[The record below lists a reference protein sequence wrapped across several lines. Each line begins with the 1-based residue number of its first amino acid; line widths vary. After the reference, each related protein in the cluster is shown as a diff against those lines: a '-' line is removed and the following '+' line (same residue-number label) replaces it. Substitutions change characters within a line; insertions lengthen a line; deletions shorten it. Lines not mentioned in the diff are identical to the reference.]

1 MADEELLPTEIELN
15 FEKDTL
21 YKLYSKGE
29 AGEINPER
37 WDRVRREIRFEDV
50 VSDLTGHTGTSIRCP
65 FHGSDSRPSFWLY
78 KGTNDGWCF
87 GCPPKE
93 QYYDHVRFVS
103 RYLDTNR
110 VAALRW
116 LEKKWDLPAMPLP
129 EEDVEDEEVATVQL
143 GFLDLQ
149 EPYIMKAIQQV
160 QEFKDVELAED
171 YLRYYFEALQQM
183 KWAEDAKK
191 QGEIDDVPEMETKA
205 ATILARI
212 LGKEEL
218 SRIFARK
225 KHQEGK

>member
-1 MADEELLPTEIELN
+1 MAEELLPTEIELN

-29 AGEINPER
+29 AGEITPER
-37 WDRVRREIRFEDV
+37 WERVRREIRFEDV
-50 VSDLTGHTGTSIRCP
+50 VSDLTGHTGGSIRCP

-78 KGTNDGWCF
+78 KGTNDGYCF

-103 RYLDTNR
+103 RFLEINK

-116 LEKKWDLPAMPLP
+116 LEKKWDLPAMPTP
-129 EEDVEDEEVATVQL
+129 EEDVEEEYTVQL
-143 GFLDLQ
+143 GYLDLQ
-149 EPYIMKAIQQV
+149 EPYILKAIK
-160 QEFKDVELAED
+160 ETKELRDVELAED
-171 YLRYYFEALQQM
+171 YLRYYFEAAQQA

-191 QGEIDDVPEMETKA
+191 QGEIEDATAMVTKA
-205 ATILARI
+205 ATTLARV

-218 SRIFARK
+218 NRIFARK
-225 KHQEGK
+225 KQREGK